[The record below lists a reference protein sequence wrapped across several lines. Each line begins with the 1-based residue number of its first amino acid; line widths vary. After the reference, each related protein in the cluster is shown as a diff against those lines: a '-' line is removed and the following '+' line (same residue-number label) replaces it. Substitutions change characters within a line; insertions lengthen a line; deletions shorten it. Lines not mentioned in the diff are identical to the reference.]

1 MGSIYT
7 GIDLGT
13 DSIKICVVE
22 KMRKGFKLLAS
33 VASPSSYID
42 GGEITN
48 TKGCVEELKKA
59 LTSIND
65 MLGIKINKAICLL
78 NPINLRMDIIEGS
91 TNVMDIENISGA
103 DISNLLNNAI
113 NDIDLED
120 NELVTSTPINFVIDG
135 DRKVKDPKGLS
146 GALLESKIVI
156 SSINKSSLYRVLE
169 VLKLAGVDTVDICFK
184 STGDYYVLKNNNLDN
199 QTGAIINIGEKSSNI
214 SIFNKGIQIKNSTI
228 NMGSL
233 NVDKD
238 ISYIYNCSLDVARDL
253 KENFAYATHDDADD
267 SEKTTILD
275 KENNSKTI
283 NQVELS
289 RIVEARMK
297 EILNLASNEI
307 KNLTNRR
314 ISYIIVTGGL
324 SEINGMDHLID
335 IYYGNTGILC
345 YINIVGIRHNKY
357 SSVLGGCM
365 YFDDKLSFRE
375 KKYNMVSNEDISE
388 IVSIDG
394 DVGYSNNNI
403 ISRVFG
409 HFFD

>member
-1 MGSIYT
+1 
-7 GIDLGT
+7 
-13 DSIKICVVE
+13 
-22 KMRKGFKLLAS
+22 MRKGFKLLAS
-33 VASPSSYID
+33 VASPSSYIE

-78 NPINLRMDIIEGS
+78 NPVNLRMDIIEGS
-91 TNVMDIENISGA
+91 SQVLDPENISGV

-135 DRKVKDPKGLS
+135 DRKVKDPKGLM
-146 GALLESKIVI
+146 GNRLDSKIVI

-184 STGDYYVLKNNNLDN
+184 STGDYYVMKNNNLDN

-238 ISYIYNCSLDVARDL
+238 ISYIYNLDLNTARDL
-253 KENFAYATHDDADD
+253 KENFSYATHDDADD
-267 SEKTTILD
+267 SETETVID
-275 KENNSKTI
+275 KESNKKVI
-283 NQVELS
+283 NQLELS
-289 RIVEARMK
+289 KVVEARMK
-297 EILNLASNEI
+297 DILNLCSNEI
-307 KNLTNRR
+307 KNLTNRK

-324 SEINGMDHLID
+324 SEIKGMDHLID
-335 IYYGNTGILC
+335 IYYGNIGILC
-345 YINIVGIRHNKY
+345 YINVTGVRHNKY

-375 KKYNMVSNEDISE
+375 KNYNMVTDEDISE

-394 DVGYSNNNI
+394 DVTYSNNI

>member
-33 VASPSSYID
+33 VASPSSYIE

-78 NPINLRMDIIEGS
+78 NPVNLRMDIIEGS
-91 TNVMDIENISGA
+91 SQVLDPESISGV

-120 NELVTSTPINFVIDG
+120 NELVTSTPINFIIDG
-135 DRKVKDPKGLS
+135 DRKVKDPKGLM
-146 GALLESKIVI
+146 GNRLDSKIVI

-184 STGDYYVLKNNNLDN
+184 STGDYYVMKNNNLDN

-238 ISYIYNCSLDVARDL
+238 ISYIYNLNLDTARDL
-253 KENFAYATHDDADD
+253 KENFSYATHDDADD
-267 SEKTTILD
+267 SETETVID
-275 KENNSKTI
+275 KESNKKVI
-283 NQVELS
+283 NQLELS
-289 RIVEARMK
+289 KVVEARMK
-297 EILNLASNEI
+297 DILNLCSNEI
-307 KNLTNRR
+307 KNLTNRK

-324 SEINGMDHLID
+324 SEIKGMDHLID
-335 IYYGNTGILC
+335 IYYGNIGILC
-345 YINIVGIRHNKY
+345 YINVTGIRHNKY

-375 KKYNMVSNEDISE
+375 KSYNMVTDEDISE

-394 DVGYSNNNI
+394 DVTYSNNI

>member
-33 VASPSSYID
+33 VASPSSYIE

-78 NPINLRMDIIEGS
+78 NPVNLRMDIIEGS
-91 TNVMDIENISGA
+91 SQVLDPESISGV

-120 NELVTSTPINFVIDG
+120 NELVTSTPINFIIDG
-135 DRKVKDPKGLS
+135 DRKVKDPKGL
-146 GALLESKIVI
+146 IVI

-184 STGDYYVLKNNNLDN
+184 STGDYYVMKNNNLDN

-238 ISYIYNCSLDVARDL
+238 ISYIYNLDLNTARDL
-253 KENFAYATHDDADD
+253 KENFSYATHDDADD
-267 SEKTTILD
+267 SETETVID
-275 KENNSKTI
+275 KESNKKVI
-283 NQVELS
+283 NQLELS
-289 RIVEARMK
+289 KVVEARMK
-297 EILNLASNEI
+297 DILNLCSNEI
-307 KNLTNRR
+307 KNLTNRK

-324 SEINGMDHLID
+324 SEIKGMDHLID
-335 IYYGNTGILC
+335 IYYGNIGILC
-345 YINIVGIRHNKY
+345 YINVTGVRHNKY

-375 KKYNMVSNEDISE
+375 KNYNMVTDEDISE

-394 DVGYSNNNI
+394 DVTYSNNI

>member
-22 KMRKGFKLLAS
+22 KMRKGFKLL
-33 VASPSSYID
+33 IE

-78 NPINLRMDIIEGS
+78 NPVNLRMDIIEGS
-91 TNVMDIENISGA
+91 SQVLDPESISGV

-120 NELVTSTPINFVIDG
+120 NELVTSTPINFIIDG
-135 DRKVKDPKGLS
+135 DRKVKDPKGLM
-146 GALLESKIVI
+146 GNRLDSKIVI

-184 STGDYYVLKNNNLDN
+184 STGDYYVMKNNNLDN

-238 ISYIYNCSLDVARDL
+238 ISYIYNLNLDTARDL
-253 KENFAYATHDDADD
+253 KENFSYATHDDADD
-267 SEKTTILD
+267 GETETVID
-275 KENNSKTI
+275 KESNKKVI
-283 NQVELS
+283 NQLELS
-289 RIVEARMK
+289 KVVEARMK
-297 EILNLASNEI
+297 DILNLCSNEI
-307 KNLTNRR
+307 KNLTNRK

-324 SEINGMDHLID
+324 SEIKGMDHLID
-335 IYYGNTGILC
+335 IYYGNIGILC
-345 YINIVGIRHNKY
+345 YINVTGIRHNKY

-375 KKYNMVSNEDISE
+375 KSYNMVTDEDISE

-394 DVGYSNNNI
+394 DVTYSNNI

>member
-33 VASPSSYID
+33 VASPSSYIE

-78 NPINLRMDIIEGS
+78 NPVNLRMDIIEGS
-91 TNVMDIENISGA
+91 SQVLDPESISGV

-120 NELVTSTPINFVIDG
+120 NELVTSTPINFIIDG
-135 DRKVKDPKGLS
+135 DRKVKDPKGLM
-146 GALLESKIVI
+146 GNRLDSKIVI

-184 STGDYYVLKNNNLDN
+184 STGDYYVMKNNNLDN

-238 ISYIYNCSLDVARDL
+238 ISYIYNLNLDTARDL
-253 KENFAYATHDDADD
+253 KENFSYATHDDADD
-267 SEKTTILD
+267 GETETVID
-275 KENNSKTI
+275 KESNKKVI
-283 NQVELS
+283 NQLELS
-289 RIVEARMK
+289 KVVEARMK
-297 EILNLASNEI
+297 DILNLCSNEI
-307 KNLTNRR
+307 KNLTNRK

-324 SEINGMDHLID
+324 SEIKGMDHLID
-335 IYYGNTGILC
+335 IYYGNIGILC
-345 YINIVGIRHNKY
+345 YINVTGIRHNKY

-375 KKYNMVSNEDISE
+375 KSYNMVTDEDISE

-394 DVGYSNNNI
+394 DVTYSNNI